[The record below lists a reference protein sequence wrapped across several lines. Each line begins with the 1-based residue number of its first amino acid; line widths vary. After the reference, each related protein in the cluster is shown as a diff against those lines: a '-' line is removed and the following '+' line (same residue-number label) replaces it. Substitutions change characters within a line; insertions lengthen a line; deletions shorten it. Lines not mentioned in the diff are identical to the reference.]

1 MKCEVRLFVA
11 GTIFIEEIICRNYQD
26 AREVALARNPNAKVL
41 SVTAVYD

>member
-11 GTIFIEEIICRNYQD
+11 GTIFIEKVVCRNYQE

-41 SVTAVYD
+41 SVTAIYN